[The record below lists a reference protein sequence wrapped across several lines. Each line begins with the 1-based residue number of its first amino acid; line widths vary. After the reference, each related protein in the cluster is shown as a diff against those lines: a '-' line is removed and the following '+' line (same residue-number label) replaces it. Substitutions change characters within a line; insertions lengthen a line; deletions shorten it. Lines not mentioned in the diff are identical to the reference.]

1 MVNCIVIDDD
11 QNILDMFCDFLDV
24 LKIDV
29 LATGNN
35 GREAVEL
42 YEKHTPDIV
51 FTDLAMPNYDG
62 LYAVENIKDKN
73 QNAKIIVVTA
83 NSNNYEMNLFELLN
97 IPVISK
103 PFGVNVLKQTISDI
117 SENENSI
124 PQSFKIK
131 YKFKDEHEYYLC
143 IVNYDQYRNFKKLE
157 IIQECEIVNSNNENI
172 KSEKKMEDAIGL
184 ATQNDTSEIRDLSE
198 ILTT

>member
-11 QNILDMFCDFLDV
+11 QNILDLFCDFLDV
-24 LKIDV
+24 LEIEV
-29 LATGNN
+29 LATGKN
-35 GREAVEL
+35 GMEAVEL
-42 YEKHTPDIV
+42 YEEYTPDIV

-62 LYAVENIKDKN
+62 QYAVENIKDKN

-83 NSNNYEMNLFELLN
+83 NSKDYEINLFEMLN

-117 SENENSI
+117 SENESSI

-131 YKFKDEHEYYLC
+131 YRFKDEHEHYLC
-143 IVNYDQYRNFKKLE
+143 TVNYDQYRNFKKLD
-157 IIQECEIVNSNNENI
+157 IIQECEIVNSNNENV
-172 KSEKKMEDAIGL
+172 KSEKKMENALDL
-184 ATQNDTSEIRDLSE
+184 ATQNDTSKIRDLSE